1 MSVRIRLQR
10 HGRKQTPIYHIVIA
24 DARSPRDGS
33 FIERIGM
40 YNPMTK
46 PATIEID
53 RMKAYEWL
61 KNGAQPTDTVH
72 AILRFKG
79 VMFYKHLQR
88 GVAKGAMTAED
99 AEIKFRAWVDEKE
112 ARIEERIKATAAE
125 KREKASQVSGARKS
139 PKKKAAAQEDELL
152 NVDLSKS
159 AAEETANDVVTETN
173 EETTSQTSEEN
184 VATAPAEESAETATE
199 ESAEVAS
206 EETAEVNAETKEETA
221 EAGEAGEAGAGTTET
236 ESKE

>member
-79 VMFYKHLQR
+79 VMYYKHLQR
-88 GVAKGAMTAED
+88 GVGKGAMTPED
-99 AEIKFRAWVDEKE
+99 AELKFRAWVDEKE
-112 ARIEERIKATAAE
+112 ARIEARVKATAAE
-125 KREKASQVSGARKS
+125 RKERAAQVSGTKKTA
-139 PKKKAAAQEDELL
+139 KKKQATNDEDELL
-152 NVDLSKS
+152 NVDLAKS
-159 AAEETANDVVTETN
+159 AAAETAGDTSAESAVETN
-173 EETTSQTSEEN
+173 EVNTPEADAPVESSEEN
-184 VATAPAEESAETATE
+184 NVEATAENESSENTS
-199 ESAEVAS
+199 ES
-206 EETAEVNAETKEETA
+206 
-221 EAGEAGEAGAGTTET
+221 
-236 ESKE
+236 ES